1 LTEVMPIGVRTSGF
15 SLAYSL
21 ATTFGGFTA
30 AICTWLIATTGDHA
44 APGYWM
50 SVAAA
55 CGLAGTYFVYKSQER
70 RSLSGVNSADTV
82 IRA

>member
-1 LTEVMPIGVRTSGF
+1 
-15 SLAYSL
+15 
-21 ATTFGGFTA
+21 
-30 AICTWLIATTGDHA
+30 
-44 APGYWM
+44 
-50 SVAAA
+50 VAAA